1 MRPNAT
7 LDRTLNGTLS
17 GALTG
22 TTVSSV
28 ALPDRMGTTDR
39 ILGEQPFLHR
49 LALRLVRRTDQAE
62 DLVQETML
70 RAYRSRDRFE
80 DGTSIR
86 AWLATILRRLF
97 LTMAYRDQRRR
108 TSTDTD
114 LGDPIRLLSTSGEV
128 PDLPTEAAYDRALD
142 HVDDQVRRAFVRMPD
157 AYRTPFVLFALDGLT
172 YAEIAMRLHVPIGTV
187 MSRIHRARQRLKAS
201 TLSTTAGEVRRR

>member
-1 MRPNAT
+1 MRA
-7 LDRTLNGTLS
+7 NGTTMT
-17 GALTG
+17 AAAVQTG
-22 TTVSSV
+22 
-28 ALPDRMGTTDR
+28 LGTTDR

-49 LALRLVRRTDQAE
+49 LALRLVRRPDQAD

-97 LTMAYRDQRRR
+97 LTTAYRDQRRR

-114 LGDPIRLLSTSGEV
+114 LGDPIRLLSSSGEV
-128 PDLPTEAAYDRALD
+128 PDLPTDAAYDRALD
-142 HVDDQVRRAFVRMPD
+142 HVDDRVRRAFVRMPD

-172 YAEIAMRLHVPIGTV
+172 YAEIAMRLRVPIGTV
-187 MSRIHRARQRLKAS
+187 MSRIHRARQRLKESA
-201 TLSTTAGEVRRR
+201 LATTADESRRC